1 MMGVDVR
8 GGAPGTRDTDAL
20 DPTCLV
26 NGFHGL
32 VLSGGSV
39 FGLGAVDG
47 VVSWLSERGR
57 GLSLGACIVPVVPGA
72 ILFDLANGG
81 DKNWGAL
88 PPYRALGI
96 KACEAASR
104 TIEEGAMGAGFGA
117 LAGDRR
123 GGLGTAA
130 LRSAS
135 GFHVGALVAVNSYGP
150 PMDDQ
155 FDRIPLPKEGL
166 VGANT
171 TIAAIATDL
180 ALDKAGCRRLAIMAQ
195 DGLAR
200 SLRPIHTPY
209 DGDTVFAL
217 STGAI
222 SPPEPFSRSLLVAG
236 AMAADALAR
245 AVGKAL
251 AAAGQAE

>member
-1 MMGVDVR
+1 M
-8 GGAPGTRDTDAL
+8 
-20 DPTCLV
+20 
-26 NGFHGL
+26 
-32 VLSGGSV
+32 
-39 FGLGAVDG
+39 
-47 VVSWLSERGR
+47 
-57 GLSLGACIVPVVPGA
+57 
-72 ILFDLANGG
+72 
-81 DKNWGAL
+81 
-88 PPYRALGI
+88 
-96 KACEAASR
+96 
-104 TIEEGAMGAGFGA
+104 
-117 LAGDRR
+117 
-123 GGLGTAA
+123 
-130 LRSAS
+130 
-135 GFHVGALVAVNSYGP
+135 GALVAVNSYGP

-180 ALDKAGCRRLAIMAQ
+180 ALDKAGCKRLAIMAQ

-251 AAAGQAE
+251 AAAGRAE